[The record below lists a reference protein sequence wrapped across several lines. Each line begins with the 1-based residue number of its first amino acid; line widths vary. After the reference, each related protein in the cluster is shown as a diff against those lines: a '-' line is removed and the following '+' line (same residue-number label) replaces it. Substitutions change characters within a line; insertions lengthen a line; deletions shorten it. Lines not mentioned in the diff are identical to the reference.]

1 MFLSGALGYL
11 LNLGKAFLVDAVV
24 VEQAF
29 FGEPLGA
36 ASAAKATKDRQKEG
50 RLEVRWALEKEFD
63 LGDVSNLVDTAEQFR

>member
-1 MFLSGALGYL
+1 LFLSGALGYL

-50 RLEVRWALEKEFD
+50 R
-63 LGDVSNLVDTAEQFR
+63 